1 MSAHAMHHG
10 SLTRIIRK
18 SALSINT
25 ISPTSRFIR
34 ASSIAP
40 SSLPAFFHTRAT
52 NPPRIIITTI
62 PKPATQ
68 CQQQFSSSASLS
80 KKKDKNKQKN
90 DEAAAE
96 PDAKNSGGA
105 GSDSSSAVA
114 PDPFDLTQLHDGISD
129 ALARLKDDL
138 QKLRS
143 GGRLNPEVIENLRVS
158 VDKNSN
164 ETVKLGELAQVV
176 PKGGRSVAIIVGDE
190 ELVKSVNS
198 AIIASNLSL
207 TPQPDAHNALQ
218 LNVPIPPP
226 TKESRDQ
233 AVKTGKTAMEKAANS
248 VKNSRASIH
257 KRLQDMQ
264 KKKEARPD
272 DVRKAHDQ
280 MEKVV
285 EKAQKDIKDVFE
297 TARKGL
303 EQA

>member
-1 MSAHAMHHG
+1 MSAHTMHRG
-10 SLTRIIRK
+10 ALTRVIRK
-18 SALSINT
+18 PTLSINT
-25 ISPTSRFIR
+25 ISPTPRFITSPYR
-34 ASSIAP
+34 HCP
-40 SSLPAFFHTRAT
+40 LPTFFHTRT
-52 NPPRIIITTI
+52 NPPRIITTI
-62 PKPATQ
+62 PQQPAAQ
-68 CQQQFSSSASLS
+68 RQFSSSAALS
-80 KKKDKNKQKN
+80 KKKDKNKKN
-90 DEAAAE
+90 SNDDAAE
-96 PDAKNSGGA
+96 QTFKNGA
-105 GSDSSSAVA
+105 ADSAA

-129 ALARLKDDL
+129 ALTRLKDDL

-158 VDKNSN
+158 VDKHSN

-176 PKGGRSVAIIVGDE
+176 PKGGRSVAIIVGEE
-190 ELVKSVNS
+190 ELVKPVNS
-198 AIIASNLSL
+198 AIIASSLSL

-233 AVKTGKTAMEKAANS
+233 AVKTAKSAMEKAANS
-248 VKNSRASIH
+248 VKSSRASIH

-297 TARKGL
+297 TAKKSL
-303 EQA
+303 EQV